1 MTMFFNNTSV
11 NIIKEIDTTGCW
23 WCSSAVMFCVRNGK
37 NSIREITGP
46 GNEDYEYD
54 SQFLINGKPIAQA
67 RLPECPTCKGL
78 LATGYGIENVD
89 CPELKAARE
98 AMNSPFAGIK
108 ESAEKI
114 KPLLGLMGDGYYVL
128 ADTLCLP
135 SDGDGRFFYDVPGEL
150 TQYDAVCDDYY
161 CDCNLS
167 CCRHYPLF
175 LYPTQS
181 SSLINDE
188 RVEYY
193 VQMMKTE
200 KEPPRALGF
209 LYTGFMNLL
218 LDGHHKACAA
228 ASLGKYV
235 RCLTIIPADGCKFT
249 PDQQIRGID
258 LRDSNPYIKTIMFAE
273 LETEAEPGMR
283 FLDIYGNKKTEK
295 KGPSLQIYDLTKHRI
310 HYGPDAYPTVRDI
323 STLLTASAKI
333 KGIIPEMDLESITSL
348 IKDDSDEADAYLEAV
363 IRYLASTDHEKG
375 YKTAAGILRKGDGR
389 GRHRRLRAALLF
401 LMNDRSEETE
411 QLMADFYVTHEEQDD
426 LMDLVNSYWKDAR
439 D

>member
-1 MTMFFNNTSV
+1 MLFNKPSV
-11 NIIKEIDTTGCW
+11 NILREIDTSGIW
-23 WCSSAVMFCVRNGK
+23 WCSSAVMFSVRNGK
-37 NSIREITGP
+37 NSIREIIGP
-46 GNEDYEYD
+46 GNENYEYD
-54 SQFLINGKPIAQA
+54 SQFLINGNPIAQA

-98 AMNSPFAGIK
+98 SMNSPFSGIM

-114 KPLLGLMGDGYYVL
+114 KPLLGLMRDGYYVL

-161 CDCNLS
+161 CDWNLS
-167 CCRHYPLF
+167 CFRHSPLF

-181 SSLINDE
+181 SSLISNE

-193 VQMMKTE
+193 VQMMKSE
-200 KEPPRALGF
+200 NEPPRALGF

-235 RCLTIIPADGCKFT
+235 RCLTIIPADGCMFA
-249 PDQQIRGID
+249 PDQQIKGTV
-258 LRDSNPYIKTIMFAE
+258 LKNSNPFIKTIMFAE
-273 LETEAEPGMR
+273 LQTEAEPGMR
-283 FLDIYGNKKTEK
+283 YLDIYGNKIIEK
-295 KGPSLQIYDLTKHRI
+295 KGPFLQSYDLTKTRI
-310 HYGPDAYPTVRDI
+310 HYGPDVYPTVRDL
-323 STLLTASAKI
+323 STLQTASAKM
-333 KGIIPEMDLESITSL
+333 KGIIPEMDYGSITLL

-363 IRYLASTDHEKG
+363 IRYLAATDCEKA
-375 YKTAAGILRKGDGR
+375 YKTAGDILRRGDGR
-389 GRHRRLRAALLF
+389 SRHRRVRAALLF
-401 LMNDRSEETE
+401 LMDDRSEETE
-411 QLMADFYVTHEEQDD
+411 QLMADFYVNHEEHDEN
-426 LMDLVNSYWKDAR
+426 MDLVNSYWKKEAD
-439 D
+439 